1 MSIEALIRR
10 MEALLGPLEAVG
22 DPQRFFHASYL
33 RTTRALRD
41 ALRAGLLHDPDWV
54 ERWGVAFAD
63 RYLAALG
70 AAAAGAAVPA
80 PWAVAF
86 RAGQRQPGA
95 PALRPVLLSMS
106 AHISYDLPQALLAV
120 ISGPEFA
127 NEQVI
132 SRRHADYQR
141 IGELL
146 SRWWFPGGLNQPAS
160 RRLRAARAAAWANAI
175 ELNAARSLGPPA
187 YAERQRDLEALSA
200 ARVAGLV
207 RRGQLRRLALPDFG
221 VRLVAEGDAV
231 RRTPYRANGTAPAG
245 PAGPPAAGRAPGR
258 LRSFDPAQV
267 AGLELR
273 AWVGYYRRDWATV
286 LRCTVALV
294 RAGFGMS
301 WPRTVQGA
309 WLLLRA
315 SQLWAPLDNDPEAAQ
330 RCLRQFYGL
339 VGTTYGTPGDS
350 AEAARLEVE
359 WWRVHRERQHGFRP
373 AEPLVDALA
382 RLYAFVYQA
391 PHSDVRPAAAHRARA
406 MDLSDQW
413 VAEGCLPDSPLLA
426 LEHAALV
433 RSYAAL
439 LAAVHR

>member
-1 MSIEALIRR
+1 MQQSRGRRHVTIDALIRR
-10 MEALLGPLEAVG
+10 MEALLGPLEAAG
-22 DPQRFFHASYL
+22 DPRRFFHARYL
-33 RTTRALRD
+33 GTTRALR
-41 ALRAGLLHDPDWV
+41 AAVHAGRLHDPGWV
-54 ERWGVAFAD
+54 EQWGVAFAD
-63 RYLAALG
+63 RYLAALDAD
-70 AAAAGAAVPA
+70 AADAAVPA

-86 RAGQRQPGA
+86 RAGQQQPGA
-95 PALRPVLLSMS
+95 PAPRHVLLGMS
-106 AHISYDLPQALLAV
+106 AHHGYDLPQALLTV

-127 NEQVI
+127 DHAVI
-132 SRRHADYQR
+132 SRRHADHQR
-141 IGELL
+141 VDELL
-146 SRWWFPGGLNQPAS
+146 SRCWFPDGLNQAAS
-160 RRLRAARAAAWANAI
+160 RRLRAARATVWANAI

-187 YAERQRDLEALSA
+187 YAERLHDLEALSA
-200 ARVAGLV
+200 ARVAELA
-207 RRGQLRRLALPDFG
+207 RPGQLRLRLAAPDLG
-221 VRLVAEGDAV
+221 VRLVAGGDAFP
-231 RRTPYRANGTAPAG
+231 RT
-245 PAGPPAAGRAPGR
+245 PAGPPAGGRAPGR

-267 AGLELR
+267 ADLELR

-294 RAGFGMS
+294 RVGFGMS

-315 SQLWAPLDNDPEAAQ
+315 SQLWAPLDNDPEAAEQ
-330 RCLRQFYGL
+330 CLRRFYGL
-339 VGTTYGTPGDS
+339 VRAAYGIPEDS
-350 AEAARLEVE
+350 SEAARLEVE
-359 WWRVHRERQHGFRP
+359 WWRVHRDRQRGSGP

-391 PHSDVRPAAAHRARA
+391 PHDDVRPAAAHRAQA

-413 VAEGCLPDSPLLA
+413 VAEGCRPDSPLLA